1 MDDEARAL
9 LATFIEKITDTV
21 KNLHDA
27 VTAQESRL
35 DRLESKID
43 TVKAENDQ
51 LEMNTAIHLRKLDQL
66 EQKFIQSLDAQL
78 HICDVLKEM
87 NK

>member
-1 MDDEARAL
+1 MDNEDREL
-9 LATFIEKITDTV
+9 LGTFIEKITATVKDLHDTV
-21 KNLHDA
+21 A
-27 VTAQESRL
+27 AQESRL
-35 DRLESKID
+35 DQLESKID

-87 NK
+87 NR